1 MQREIEQ
8 KRTDHRILLELLET
22 DSESDHA
29 TSIRESRNQSNSANN
44 NSSSRSEQQ
53 KRAVDP
59 WLARFRN
66 RVETLNT
73 RWNSIRLRV
82 LTLRSR
88 LESSSMFASSLTTTV
103 PATPTSA
110 SMYSMNGLYGYSGIG
125 HGLYGTHG
133 QGQHPQDETANSLAA
148 SAAFNSAASER
159 ASQLLLSLREL
170 VEWIIKRQTEFETQ
184 QQAQQQA
191 QLQVIFE
198 FSLFTKS
205 YNL

>member
-29 TSIRESRNQSNSANN
+29 TSTRDSRSQSNSAN

-88 LESSSMFASSLTTTV
+88 LESSSMFASSMTTTV

-110 SMYSMNGLYGYSGIG
+110 SMYSINGLYGYSGHSI
-125 HGLYGTHG
+125 YGYHG
-133 QGQHPQDETANSLAA
+133 QSGHPQDETANALAA

-191 QLQVIFE
+191 QLQVIFLLC
-198 FSLFTKS
+198 FANKNITFI
-205 YNL
+205 